1 MSRASTS
8 SLDLRF
14 VFWLSWVQLISWGS
28 VFYGFSLFMA
38 PLEQELGMTRAQSSL
53 GFSLA
58 LLAEGLLAF
67 WVGRRIDQGHE
78 RSLMTGGSLLIG
90 MSFIAHSFVTDTTG
104 FYLAWLGLG
113 IGLSATLYPPAFA
126 VLTRRFPNDFRRA
139 IILLTFLGG
148 LASTVFIPLI
158 AWLMATTDW
167 RTTMCLLGGLHL
179 LVCAPLHAWLLK
191 PMATQH
197 NIIHTSPHVA
207 REATSIRTHIQ
218 HPNYWA
224 LSLFVIVLMTV
235 TTALPAHMVSLLREA
250 GITPQWVLIIPASI
264 GVLQVMGRVGLFT
277 LERQLN
283 VHQTNRWVPCLIPL
297 GMLALWLGAS
307 SPISALV
314 FVVLYGL
321 GNGML
326 TIVKGTVMAQ
336 YINQEH
342 VGSLNGLLGI
352 PMAFARA
359 CAPWLMGL
367 LWSETHGY
375 SQGIAV
381 MIGLSLVGIGAL
393 WWAQNNALQSVNE
406 KASYEKA
413 N

>member
-1 MSRASTS
+1 
-8 SLDLRF
+8 
-14 VFWLSWVQLISWGS
+14 
-28 VFYGFSLFMA
+28 
-38 PLEQELGMTRAQSSL
+38 
-53 GFSLA
+53 LA

-90 MSFIAHSFVTDTTG
+90 LSFIAHSFVTNTTG

-113 IGLSATLYPPAFA
+113 VGLSATLYPPAFA

-167 RTTMCLLGGLHL
+167 RTTMCLLGGLHM

-191 PMATQH
+191 PMHVQ
-197 NIIHTSPHVA
+197 NNLINNSNSSPYVA

-218 HPNYWA
+218 HPSYWA
-224 LSLFVIVLMTV
+224 LALFVIVLMTV

-250 GITPQWVLIIPASI
+250 GMTPQWVLIIPASI

-297 GMLALWLGAS
+297 GMLALWLGAG

-393 WWAQNNALQSVNE
+393 WWAQNNALRQAHE
-406 KASYEKA
+406 KAS
-413 N
+413 

>member
-38 PLEQELGMTRAQSSL
+38 PLEQELGMSRAQSSL

-90 MSFIAHSFVTDTTG
+90 LSFIAHSFVTDING

-113 IGLSATLYPPAFA
+113 VGLSATLYPPAFA

-158 AWLMATTDW
+158 AWLMAVTDW
-167 RTTMCLLGGLHL
+167 RTTMCLLGGLHF

-207 REATSIRTHIQ
+207 REATS
-218 HPNYWA
+218 
-224 LSLFVIVLMTV
+224 
-235 TTALPAHMVSLLREA
+235 
-250 GITPQWVLIIPASI
+250 
-264 GVLQVMGRVGLFT
+264 
-277 LERQLN
+277 
-283 VHQTNRWVPCLIPL
+283 
-297 GMLALWLGAS
+297 
-307 SPISALV
+307 
-314 FVVLYGL
+314 
-321 GNGML
+321 
-326 TIVKGTVMAQ
+326 
-336 YINQEH
+336 
-342 VGSLNGLLGI
+342 
-352 PMAFARA
+352 
-359 CAPWLMGL
+359 
-367 LWSETHGY
+367 
-375 SQGIAV
+375 
-381 MIGLSLVGIGAL
+381 
-393 WWAQNNALQSVNE
+393 
-406 KASYEKA
+406 
-413 N
+413 

>member
-1 MSRASTS
+1 MLCVYMPRVSTS
-8 SLDLRF
+8 PLDLRF

-38 PLEQELGMTRAQSSL
+38 PLELELGMTRAQSSL

-78 RSLMTGGSLLIG
+78 RSIMTGGSLLIG
-90 MSFIAHSFVTDTTG
+90 VSFIGHSFVTNVSE
-104 FYLAWLGLG
+104 FYLAWLCLG

-158 AWLMATTDW
+158 DWLMATTDW
-167 RTTMCLLGGLHL
+167 RTTLCLLGGLHV

-191 PMATQH
+191 SAPAQQH
-197 NIIHTSPHVA
+197 ENTSPQEVVQTP
-207 REATSIRTHIQ
+207 TSIRSHIQ
-218 HPNYWA
+218 HPTYWA
-224 LSLFVIVLMTV
+224 LALFVIVLMTV

-250 GITPQWVLIIPASI
+250 GMASEWVLIIPASI

-277 LERQLN
+277 LERQLD

-297 GMLALWLGAS
+297 GMLALWV
-307 SPISALV
+307 SPNNAIGALV

-336 YINQEH
+336 YINQAH

-359 CAPWLMGL
+359 SAPVLMGV
-367 LWSETHGY
+367 LWSDTHGY
-375 SQGIAV
+375 SHGIALMV
-381 MIGLSLVGIGAL
+381 GLSLVGIGAL
-393 WWAQNNALQSVNE
+393 WWAQKNALRSAQDNI
-406 KASYEKA
+406 A
-413 N
+413 